1 MTLFYALIE
10 AQLDFLMRIEYVQDS
25 ACIGFIASEALY
37 IMENAGYM
45 RISIPDILRRRIKS

>member
-1 MTLFYALIE
+1 
-10 AQLDFLMRIEYVQDS
+10 MRIEYVQDS